1 MKILLVEDE
10 KRMAQALCQ
19 ILRLEIMRL
28 ITALMGFPVWK
39 PLKQTYKH
47 KMKEGII
54 YVTNKRMSDVK
65 KRYGSYPQN
74 KWDFNIRLMHYFEE
88 KMDRDISLFKKAEK
102 ISDIT

>member
-1 MKILLVEDE
+1 
-10 KRMAQALCQ
+10 
-19 ILRLEIMRL
+19 MR
-28 ITALMGFPVWK
+28 MGFPVWK

-74 KWDFNIRLMHYFEE
+74 KWDFNIRLSPLKLMGSII
-88 KMDRDISLFKKAEK
+88 KLDRKSLK
-102 ISDIT
+102 ISIRRLS

>member
-1 MKILLVEDE
+1 
-10 KRMAQALCQ
+10 
-19 ILRLEIMRL
+19 
-28 ITALMGFPVWK
+28 MGFPVWN

-47 KMKEGII
+47 KMKEGRI

>member
-88 KMDRDISLFKKAEK
+88 KMDRDISLF
-102 ISDIT
+102 ISLQLL